1 MNTDI
6 LAIIIMVFVAG
17 IVVTA
22 WRIRAARDK
31 RDEGLK
37 ERPAVSK
44 KVEKSQMQIDIERLE
59 NKQAGLS
66 KRRGQIS
73 EAKPKVTKPKAVKKK
88 IQKKSTRKTISK
100 PKKKKP

>member
-22 WRIRAARDK
+22 WRIRAARDE
-31 RDEGLK
+31 RNEGLK

-44 KVEKSQMQIDIERLE
+44 KVEKSQKQIEIERLE
-59 NKQAGLS
+59 NKQAELS
-66 KRRGQIS
+66 KRRGQIL
-73 EAKPKVTKPKAVKKK
+73 EAKSKVTKPKAVKKK
-88 IQKKSTRKTISK
+88 IQKKSTSKTISK